1 MNEALDTSVVLRLLT
16 GEPAPLAEVARAH
29 LARCTAP
36 VAVDALVVGESYF
49 ALRHHYGVPHRD
61 AVEAL
66 VALVQSERLTCP
78 AGVREALTEALADE
92 RDGNHPGVLDRLVL
106 AAARGAERTLLTFD
120 RRLARHEGARLLG

>member
-29 LARCTAP
+29 LARCTSP

-78 AGVREALTEALADE
+78 AGVREALAEA
-92 RDGNHPGVLDRLVL
+92 RDGNHPGVMDRLIL

>member
-29 LARCTAP
+29 LARCTSP

-78 AGVREALTEALADE
+78 AGVREALAEA
-92 RDGNHPGVLDRLVL
+92 RDGNHPGVMDRLIL

-120 RRLARHEGARLLG
+120 QRLARHEGARLLG

>member
-16 GEPAPLAEVARAH
+16 GEPAPLAEVAWAH

-36 VAVDALVVGESYF
+36 VAVDTLVVGESYF

-66 VALVQSERLTCP
+66 VALVHSEQLTCP
-78 AGVREALTEALADE
+78 AGVREALAEA
-92 RDGNHPGVLDRLVL
+92 RDGNHPGVMDRLIL

>member
-29 LARCTAP
+29 LARCTSP

-66 VALVQSERLTCP
+66 VARVQSERLTCP
-78 AGVREALTEALADE
+78 AGVREALAEA
-92 RDGNHPGVLDRLVL
+92 RDGNHPGVMDRLIL

-120 RRLARHEGARLLG
+120 RRLARHGGARLLG